1 MHTRIEAGL
10 KLGAEPWI
18 ERARITVGCAL
29 SHGAPLE
36 SEPFAE
42 CTARAPAR
50 RFDPAL
56 ATLWGVR
63 RFTLVVA
70 IAIVAFAAY
79 WAITTMDSSM
89 LLGDDSPTATPGVV
103 QPSTTAVPS
112 ESPPEGEVAWPARAE
127 RGTINHVIDGDS
139 LWVQAA
145 SGEIEVRLIGINAP
159 ETRPP
164 AQCYGNAA
172 RDALREM
179 LPEDSTVWYVYD
191 EDPLDPYGRHLL
203 YLWSA
208 DGTFINLEL
217 VESGYAEANYYRP
230 NGHYQ
235 SELDAAERRAVAANR
250 GQWGQC

>member
-1 MHTRIEAGL
+1 MVL
-10 KLGAEPWI
+10 PSSPSL
-18 ERARITVGCAL
+18 AL
-29 SHGAPLE
+29 SVPRALPLKAKVI
-36 SEPFAE
+36 SDLRRRRRSQASTPNP
-42 CTARAPAR
+42 RAHSP
-50 RFDPAL
+50 DPAL
-56 ATLWGVR
+56 ATLWDVR
-63 RFTLVVA
+63 RLTLVLA

-89 LLGDDSPTATPGVV
+89 LLGDDSPTTAPEVV
-103 QPSTTAVPS
+103 QPSATTVPS
-112 ESPPEGEVAWPARAE
+112 ESPPQDEVTWPARAE

-172 RDALREM
+172 RDALRDM
-179 LPEDSTVWYVYD
+179 LPADSTVWYVYD
-191 EDPLDPYGRHLL
+191 EDPFDPYGRHLL

-217 VESGYAEANYYRP
+217 VELGYAEANYYRP
-230 NGHYQ
+230 NGRYQ